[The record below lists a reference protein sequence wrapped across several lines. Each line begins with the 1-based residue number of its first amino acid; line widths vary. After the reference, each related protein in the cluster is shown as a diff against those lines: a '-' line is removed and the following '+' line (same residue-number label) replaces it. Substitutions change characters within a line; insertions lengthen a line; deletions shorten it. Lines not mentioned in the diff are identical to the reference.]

1 MWKKGSKESKIN
13 RKDRMSQFVYYYT
26 IIYTTT
32 ATAAVS
38 RSIAVLCYWGEGE
51 EKGGAA
57 PRPCCP
63 AALLPSCPAQPCHC
77 VPLCCPAPACPAE
90 DNMGVSIEFCGGTH
104 VASTAQARAF
114 ALLTEEGIAKGI
126 R

>member
-1 MWKKGSKESKIN
+1 MQLSAHH
-13 RKDRMSQFVYYYT
+13 
-26 IIYTTT
+26 IYEQQNK
-32 ATAAVS
+32 VP
-38 RSIAVLCYWGEGE
+38 VP
-51 EKGGAA
+51 AA
-57 PRPCCP
+57 PVPACPPACPCAC
-63 AALLPSCPAQPCHC
+63 L
-77 VPLCCPAPACPAE
+77 PAPVPACLPAE

>member
-1 MWKKGSKESKIN
+1 MQLSARHIEQHNKL
-13 RKDRMSQFVYYYT
+13 RF
-26 IIYTTT
+26 
-32 ATAAVS
+32 
-38 RSIAVLCYWGEGE
+38 
-51 EKGGAA
+51 
-57 PRPCCP
+57 
-63 AALLPSCPAQPCHC
+63 LLP
-77 VPLCCPAPACPAE
+77 LCLPVCLPACPCACLPAE